1 MFVTVIADMKLKFS
15 KVPHGACCVD
25 DLNAEKLQ
33 CDLSHTTLRTF
44 VPRVTDGYCGTL
56 SVRVCRESVGGGPFG
71 RMLSTDVRGR
81 G

>member
-1 MFVTVIADMKLKFS
+1 MYVTVIADIKLKFS

-25 DLNAEKLQ
+25 DLNAEELEY
-33 CDLSHTTLRTF
+33 DLSYTTLRTF
-44 VPRVTDGYCGTL
+44 VSRVTDGYSGTL
-56 SVRVCRESVGGGPFG
+56 SVRVCRDSVGGGPFG